1 MKYEQVGTF
10 DEPAKVVRKKE
21 VNMEEVPQ
29 PIVQSMVKVV
39 QFSTEPKP
47 QKHLEVSSRMELV
60 MEQMINQMN

>member
-1 MKYEQVGTF
+1 MRYEQVGTF
-10 DEPAKVVRKKE
+10 DEPAKVAGKKE

-39 QFSTEPKP
+39 QFLTEPKL
-47 QKHLEVSSRMELV
+47 QKHLKVSSCMELI

>member
-1 MKYEQVGTF
+1 MGTF
-10 DEPAKVVRKKE
+10 DEPAKVAGKKE

-29 PIVQSMVKVV
+29 PSVQSMMKVV

-47 QKHLEVSSRMELV
+47 QKHLEMSFRMESL

>member
-1 MKYEQVGTF
+1 MRYEQMGTF
-10 DEPAKVVRKKE
+10 DEPAKVAGKKE

-29 PIVQSMVKVV
+29 PSVQSMMKVV

-47 QKHLEVSSRMELV
+47 QKHLEMSFRMESL